1 MRYIYLFSIIL
12 LINCKSRDENKIS
25 INGHWHCVEPCG
37 LIKTLDILDSLTIT
51 NKLDLLGPGKLEHQR
66 FDENGNQILP
76 TNYFEDTYSDSIIV
90 KNDTLEIYD
99 STDRTIFNTYKYVRS
114 LGQCELQDRY
124 INSVINIELSDSPTA
139 ENYEELFNKA
149 DLFIGTS
156 IKPNYQRPL
165 VPIDS
170 ILIQADDVFI
180 NLEDLQFYYKEKQ
193 SELLPSDKLN
203 LVLHVDRLVND
214 LFIQRLIKQVPGTI
228 PVYKAVTQ
236 MGQLRVI
243 KLNRD

>member
-1 MRYIYLFSIIL
+1 M
-12 LINCKSRDENKIS
+12 INCESRDENKIS

-37 LIKTLDILDSLTIT
+37 LVKTLDILDSLTIT
-51 NKLDLLGPGKLEHQR
+51 NKLDLLGPGKLDHPR
-66 FDENGNQILP
+66 FDENGNHILP

-90 KNDTLEIYD
+90 KNDTLEIYS
-99 STDRTIFNTYKYVRS
+99 STDRTISNTYKYVRS
-114 LGQCELQDRY
+114 LGQCELHDRY
-124 INSVINIELSDSPTA
+124 INSAINIELSDSPT
-139 ENYEELFNKA
+139 ETNYEELLYTT

-156 IKPNYQRPL
+156 IKPEYQKPQ

-180 NLEDLQFYYKEKQ
+180 NLADLQFYFKEKQ
-193 SELLPSDKLN
+193 SDLLPNDKLN
-203 LVLHVDRLVND
+203 LVLHADSLVDD

-236 MGQLRVI
+236 KGHLKVM
-243 KLNRD
+243 KLNED

>member
-1 MRYIYLFSIIL
+1 

-51 NKLDLLGPGKLEHQR
+51 NKLDILGPGKLEHQR
-66 FDENGNQILP
+66 LDENGNQILP

-99 STDRTIFNTYKYVRS
+99 STDRTISTTYKYVRS
-114 LGQCELQDRY
+114 LGQCQLQDRY
-124 INSVINIELSDSPTA
+124 INSVINIELSDSPTT
-139 ENYEELFNKA
+139 ENYDELLNTA

-156 IKPNYQRPL
+156 IKPNYQRPQ

-180 NLEDLQFYYKEKQ
+180 NLADLQFYYKEKQ
-193 SELLPSDKLN
+193 SELLPTDKLN
-203 LVLHVDRLVND
+203 LVLHADRLVND
-214 LFIQRLIKQVPGTI
+214 QFIKRLIKQVPGTI
-228 PVYKAVTQ
+228 SIYKAVTQ
-236 MGQLRVI
+236 DGHLRVI
-243 KLNRD
+243 KLNGD